1 MPSPS
6 LRKKAA
12 MLLQKS
18 KQQATA
24 DTKYGLKFDSGV
36 TPVVESPVVQIEEP
50 KAPAETKMKKKK
62 EKATEESTEKV
73 IDPVVE
79 QVSTEVN
86 TDKT

>member
-12 MLLQKS
+12 MLLKKLTQDV
-18 KQQATA
+18 T
-24 DTKYGLKFDSGV
+24 TEPKYGLKFDTG
-36 TPVVESPVVQIEEP
+36 TEPVVESPVVQVEEP
-50 KAPAETKMKKKK
+50 KAPVETKLKKKK